1 MISKPRG
8 TNDILPS
15 EVYKWHHIENAFR
28 TICAEFGFEEIRTP
42 AFEYTKLFK
51 RGVGETTDIVQKEM
65 FNVIPNVKI
74 REIQGDEQSVASFN
88 RYLEKE
94 GMTLKPEG
102 TAPVV
107 RAFVENKL
115 HGQGSMHK
123 YYYVTPCFRHE
134 RPQAGRMRAFHQ
146 FGIEIFGSVSA
157 ISDAEVIALGATF
170 IERMGLKAVELRI
183 NSIGCKACRPV
194 YDKALSA
201 FLEPKLPRLC
211 ETCNDRFSKN
221 PMRIL
226 DCKNPSCQEEVQGAP
241 VMLDYLC
248 ESCES
253 HFSEVQNMLTGMK
266 IEFIVDSGIVRG
278 LDYYTKTAFE
288 FISRDIGSQATVC
301 GGGRYDGLIEE
312 VGGPETPGVGFGM
325 GMERLLLTMEQTR
338 VEIPKPNYVDLFI
351 LNLGETAKAP
361 ALMLAQALRNEGIK
375 VELDHLERSMK
386 AQFKY
391 ANKIEVPYVIVLGE
405 EEVRKKAFALKEM
418 KTGTQVDY
426 KMDEI
431 KKIAAQIKA
440 VE

>member
-74 REIQGDEQSVASFN
+74 REIQGDEKSVESFN
-88 RYLEKE
+88 RYLDKE

-107 RAFVENKL
+107 RSFVENKL

-123 YYYVTPCFRHE
+123 FYYVTPCFRHE

-146 FGIEIFGSVSA
+146 FGIEYVVSTSV
-157 ISDAEVIALGATF
+157 ISDAEVIAHGDTF
-170 IERMGLKAVELRI
+170 IRRMGLKDVELRI
-183 NSIGCKACRPV
+183 NSIGCKECRPV
-194 YDKALSA
+194 NDKALRA
-201 FLEPKLPRLC
+201 FLEPKLPNLC

-226 DCKNPSCQEEVQGAP
+226 DCKNPSCQEEVKGAP

-248 ESCES
+248 ESCDT
-253 HFSEVQNMLTGMK
+253 HFHEVQDMLTGMQ

-301 GGGRYDGLIEE
+301 GGGRYDGLIEDI
-312 VGGPETPGVGFGM
+312 GGPKTPGVGFGM
-325 GMERLLLTMEQTR
+325 GMERLLLTMEQTN
-338 VEIPKPNYVDLFI
+338 VEIEKPNYVDLFI
-351 LNLGETAKAP
+351 INLGDKAKGS
-361 ALMLAQALRNEGIK
+361 ALMLAQALRNKGVK
-375 VELDHLERSMK
+375 VELDHLDRSMK

-391 ANKIEVPYVIVLGE
+391 ANKIEVPFVIVLGE
-405 EEVRKKAFALKEM
+405 DEVDKKTFALKDMRE
-418 KTGTQVDY
+418 GTQVEY

-431 KKIAAQIKA
+431 EKIAAQIRA
-440 VE
+440 V